1 MQRANDRK
9 RAAWAVG
16 LLLATVVPATR
27 ADDWPQWLG
36 PKRDGVWREKG
47 ILDKFPQGGPKVL
60 WRTPVGGGYAGPAVA
75 GGKVY
80 LMDRQ
85 LAKGAKNPDN
95 QFLRPPLAGSERV
108 LCLDAASGKP
118 LWTHEY
124 DCTYAISYP
133 VGPRVTPAVADGKVY
148 ALGAMGDLR
157 CLDAANGKLLWSK
170 NFPRDYG
177 ARVPNWGYAAH
188 PLVDGNRVI
197 SLVGGKDSVVVAFDK
212 DNGKEVWKA
221 LSLNGTELGYC
232 PPVIVEAAGKR
243 QLIIWTQAQ
252 VNGLDP
258 ASGKVY
264 WTVKHPP
271 VNVGMT
277 IPTPR
282 KEGDLL
288 FFTSFYGG
296 SMMLKLDQKKP
307 AATML
312 WRKKGRSERPD
323 DSEALHAVMVTPVFK
338 GDYLYGVCSYGE
350 LRCLEAKTGNRVW
363 KDLTATNSREEA
375 EDRWKNAFLVA
386 QDDRYFLFNEQ
397 GDLII
402 AQMSPKGY
410 KEIDRAHLLEPTSRA
425 GFGGFSR
432 AVLWS
437 HPAFANRCLFARND
451 KEILCVSLSADQG
464 Q

>member
-9 RAAWAVG
+9 QAAWALG
-16 LLLATVVPATR
+16 LLLAMIVPPAR

-47 ILDKFPQGGPKVL
+47 ILDKFPPGGPKVL

-85 LAKGAKNPDN
+85 LAKGVKNPDDP
-95 QFLRPPLAGSERV
+95 FSRPRLEGSERV
-108 LCLDAASGKP
+108 LCLDANTGKTV
-118 LWTHEY
+118 WIDEY
-124 DCTYAISYP
+124 PCTYAISYA

-157 CLDAANGKLLWSK
+157 CLDAERGNLLWSK

-177 ARVPNWGYAAH
+177 ASVPQWGYAAH
-188 PLVDGNRVI
+188 PLVDGDRVI
-197 SLVGGKDSVVVAFDK
+197 CLVGGKDSVVVAFDRR
-212 DNGKEVWKA
+212 NGKEVWKA
-221 LSLNGTELGYC
+221 LSLKGTELGYC
-232 PPVIVEAAGKR
+232 PPMIFEAAGKR
-243 QLIIWTQAQ
+243 QLIIWTPVE

-258 ASGKVY
+258 VSGTVY
-264 WTVKHPP
+264 WTVKHPA
-271 VNVGMT
+271 VNAAMT

-282 KEGDLL
+282 KEGNLL
-288 FFTSFYGG
+288 FLTSFYSG
-296 SMMLKLDQKKP
+296 SMMLKLDQEKP
-307 AATML
+307 GATLL
-312 WRKKGRSERPD
+312 WRKKGRNEMPENT
-323 DSEALHAVMVTPVFK
+323 EALHAVMVTPVFK

-350 LRCLEAKTGNRVW
+350 MRCLEARTGQRVW
-363 KDLTATNSREEA
+363 MDLSATGSREES
-375 EDRWKNAFLVA
+375 EDRWKNAFIVA
-386 QDDRYFLFNEQ
+386 QGDRYFLFNEK

-402 AQMSPKGY
+402 ARMSPKGY

-425 GFGGFSR
+425 GFRGFFR
-432 AVLWS
+432 DVLWS

-451 KEILCVSLSADQG
+451 KEIVCVTLSADQG
-464 Q
+464 P